1 MTEAE
6 STPGPWHIM
15 EGTDWVIVSPE
26 VSVAAVYTPRGDR
39 EVRQA
44 NARLIAAAPDIEKA
58 LEILLDSHSGMSNRN
73 CNCDECAPAKAALAK
88 ARGETDA

>member
-6 STPGPWHIM
+6 STPGPWIIM

-26 VSVAAVYTPRGDR
+26 VSVAAVYTPRGVR

-44 NARLIAAAPDIEKA
+44 NARLISAAPDLLEA
-58 LEILLDSHSGMSNRN
+58 LEAINDGVEGDNISMPEWLWNDVH
-73 CNCDECAPAKAALAK
+73 AALAK
-88 ARGETDA
+88 AKGE